1 MDAEL
6 GAKNQVEQPGCLR
19 PGPLL
24 SEHHPS
30 IEHRWGDPGAGAD
43 RGGGGPGPPRAGL
56 RDAGRRGGGR
66 LTCAPSRGAPARAD
80 SGRLWASL
88 GYFLKRTQDRQE
100 SWFLNNF
107 LRARPPPVPQRFLLP
122 LPDSWSQRR
131 SLRLFTPP
139 SCRHSGIASLRPFSP
154 VLLLTSPTY
163 NLPPLPGHW
172 ERRALRAGQTAPRPL
187 GQRVGAKGLPTQ
199 GDSFALQNFKLGWPG
214 EGVWSQTAVA
224 TQHV

>member
-1 MDAEL
+1 M
-6 GAKNQVEQPGCLR
+6 GR
-19 PGPLL
+19 P
-24 SEHHPS
+24 
-30 IEHRWGDPGAGAD
+30 
-43 RGGGGPGPPRAGL
+43 RGGGGPRRRRPGTPACRAAGCL
-56 RDAGRRGGGR
+56 PEGRRAAYLR
-66 LTCAPSRGAPARAD
+66 SLPRCPSA
-80 SGRLWASL
+80 GRLWASL

-131 SLRLFTPP
+131 SLRLSLPRRPAVTPALPPCAP
-139 SCRHSGIASLRPFSP
+139 SPRSCFSP
-154 VLLLTSPTY
+154 PPPTICR
-163 NLPPLPGHW
+163 PLPGHW

-214 EGVWSQTAVA
+214 GGVWSQTAVA